1 MSNEELHDRYLNTL
15 LELNHEK
22 LRREAFEKD
31 VEMHKKMTRLLAD
44 RAAETIVERDRLKA
58 EVERLRNTGVDN
70 IAKAK
75 LDDARTVID
84 SLHAIAGTSNA
95 EELIDLV
102 KTAADTLGAQ
112 GVELDDLRARLR
124 K

>member
-1 MSNEELHDRYLNTL
+1 MSNEDLHDLYLNTL
-15 LELNHEK
+15 HELNHEK

-58 EVERLRNTGVDN
+58 EVERLIST
-70 IAKAK
+70 I
-75 LDDARTVID
+75 
-84 SLHAIAGTSNA
+84 
-95 EELIDLV
+95 
-102 KTAADTLGAQ
+102 GAQ
-112 GVELDDLRARLR
+112 AVELDDLRARLR